1 MTTPKPP
8 SSIDAELEREAS
20 EEETRAAAELRDALA
35 NPAIA
40 NEDAE
45 LLRAI
50 ALAES
55 PRPLGDDEH
64 RLILERA
71 LARRSVPRGSGGRV
85 IRVVFGGAATALA
98 LAAAVALF
106 LQTPAPV
113 SLGGHPQTPG
123 SSPQALA
130 RTRSTQPLFGEP
142 FARQGGES
150 SRIDRIALA
159 RASDLRDNEFS
170 RWGVR

>member
-1 MTTPKPP
+1 MTTPRPP
-8 SSIDAELEREAS
+8 STTDADLDRAPS

-40 NEDAE
+40 NEDAN
-45 LLRAI
+45 LLRAL

-64 RLILERA
+64 RLILDGA
-71 LARRSVPRGSGGRV
+71 LATHGKRAQGGRV
-85 IRVVFGGAATALA
+85 IRIVFGAAATSLA
-98 LAAAVALF
+98 AAAAVALF
-106 LQTPAPV
+106 VQAQPGG
-113 SLGGHPQTPG
+113 LGL
-123 SSPQALA
+123 SPNVTRATTSQALA
-130 RTRSTQPLFGEP
+130 RARSTQPLFDGP
-142 FARQGGES
+142 FARLGGES